1 MDSKK
6 FIREELT
13 AFIERFSKT
22 RVRYEYDPNAR
33 VHIVE
38 VLPNEVYSL
47 DSYESILYIKYVF
60 RKRYFKCSI
69 I

>member
-6 FIREELT
+6 FIKDELT
-13 AFIERFSKT
+13 AFIERFPQT
-22 RVRYEYDPNAR
+22 HIRYKYDPNSL